1 MMRLKGHCLSYFLN
15 SLLTDGF
22 EYRLVPRYIFIP
34 WLQHELD
41 LFTERFNNAKP
52 RYNMHKILPHG
63 RPNDIFYHPEKF
75 DSRDFSVSSAAQFHQ
90 PVTDEHGTCQLIMVL
105 VGEN

>member
-1 MMRLKGHCLSYFLN
+1 MIQMRRLKGRRLSYYVN
-15 SLLTDGF
+15 SLTDGF
-22 EYRLVPRYIFIP
+22 ECRLVFQYIFIP

-41 LFTERFNNAKP
+41 IFTERFSNAKP

-75 DSRDFSVSSAAQFHQ
+75 DSRDFSVSSTAQFHQ
-90 PVTDEHGTCQLIMVL
+90 PVTERGID
-105 VGEN
+105 